1 LSVEEKEQVRM
12 SIKQLL
18 DANIIRPSS
27 FHFASPMLLVKKKNG
42 TDRLCVDD
50 RELNA
55 NIISDK
61 YQLPHIVESL
71 PLFLFDADTCI
82 LLSRLLMHRLTLTT
96 ETVASIWRAEE
107 TALKHFMCEKR
118 KTHQS

>member
-1 LSVEEKEQVRM
+1 
-12 SIKQLL
+12 L

-61 YQLPHIVESL
+61 YQLPL
-71 PLFLFDADTCI
+71 I
-82 LLSRLLMHRLTLTT
+82 LDQIGRLSG
-96 ETVASIWRAEE
+96 A
-107 TALKHFMCEKR
+107 
-118 KTHQS
+118 